1 MGGSAWD
8 GQLPPGLPTSGRW
21 AVPTEEAA
29 GTGLLAPRHQR
40 WPEAGCWARCPSQT
54 PGFLLPPWAP
64 LPSRLSRRTELLRVS
79 GLPGLGTRG

>member
-29 GTGLLAPRHQR
+29 GTGLLAPRQR

-64 LPSRLSRRTELLRVS
+64 LPSRLPRRTELLRVS